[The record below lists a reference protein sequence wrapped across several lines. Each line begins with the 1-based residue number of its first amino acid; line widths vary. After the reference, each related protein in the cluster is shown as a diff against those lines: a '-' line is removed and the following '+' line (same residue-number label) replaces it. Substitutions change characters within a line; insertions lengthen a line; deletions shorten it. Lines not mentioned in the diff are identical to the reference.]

1 MPSAG
6 VVVVRNISSVILNRT
21 EDILLPGR
29 MRVVG
34 LVAEVDNHLKVVQ
47 VYFNR
52 SWYENQIIVLSCIT
66 A

>member
-1 MPSAG
+1 MPNAG

-29 MRVVG
+29 MRVANR
-34 LVAEVDNHLKVVQ
+34 VAEVDNHLKVVQ

>member
-6 VVVVRNISSVILNRT
+6 VVVARSTSNAIMNRT

-29 MRVVG
+29 MRVANR
-34 LVAEVDNHLKVVQ
+34 VAEVDNHLKVVQ

>member
-1 MPSAG
+1 MPNAG

-34 LVAEVDNHLKVVQ
+34 LVADGDSCWEV
-47 VYFNR
+47 
-52 SWYENQIIVLSCIT
+52 SQIIVFYMCRKKGNQAVALFV
-66 A
+66 